1 MCDCVRLCACTHA
14 LCGVCVRVHTHT
26 CAHAHVCT
34 RACTRELANA
44 QVKSSG
50 PAFARARTLSLS
62 LCCACTR
69 GHTYTK
75 QVCISVSHPTCSLA
89 PSVPP
94 ARPRSLLMPEN
105 GMRKRGRGRGRG
117 GREGRGG
124 GGGGKPE
131 DGIGLQVD
139 PHATQEHGD
148 AGTKAGP
155 SEPLLLVDPHV
166 LQLRHIVNLGCR
178 LRVWGVGFRVWRAAA
193 RNRIGRFRL
202 QPRTAGQSRAHGS
215 WPASGPGHYTNRHT
229 QTGRHAHRQML
240 RQRQAGTDTHPRV

>member
-1 MCDCVRLCACTHA
+1 
-14 LCGVCVRVHTHT
+14 
-26 CAHAHVCT
+26 
-34 RACTRELANA
+34 
-44 QVKSSG
+44 
-50 PAFARARTLSLS
+50 
-62 LCCACTR
+62 
-69 GHTYTK
+69 
-75 QVCISVSHPTCSLA
+75 
-89 PSVPP
+89 
-94 ARPRSLLMPEN
+94 
-105 GMRKRGRGRGRG
+105 MRKRGRGRGRG